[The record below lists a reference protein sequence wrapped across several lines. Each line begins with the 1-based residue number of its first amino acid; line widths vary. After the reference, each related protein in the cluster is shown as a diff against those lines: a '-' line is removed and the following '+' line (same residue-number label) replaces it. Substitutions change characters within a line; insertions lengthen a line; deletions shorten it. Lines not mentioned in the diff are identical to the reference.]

1 MNEMTNTTGSGLV
14 ALDRLAGE
22 ARLLRASIN
31 MSMFQLAR
39 VFVEAKELVPH
50 GEWGAWVEANADVS
64 EKTASDM
71 MAAYHR
77 FYEKPQMQQIGSSKL
92 FKMLALP
99 AGTEDAFMAE
109 HDVENMTVRQVAE
122 AVKQARA
129 EEQAKAKSAIEQER
143 QRREE
148 AEARARELREQPR
161 EIPEEVTAKL
171 HQQEE
176 RIKEVEGDSRHFAEL
191 ARKLGHENIALE
203 QENKRLQ
210 QEQDQQQQDY
220 DKLQAEFLN
229 LKSAQKRGDANE
241 PQDDDLSIGVFTA
254 AVGEFMGRCARMPY
268 MAEAFREMPKDEWR
282 RYDMALRQM
291 EDWLDGAKIAL
302 NSRALE
308 GVVIDAQ

>member
-1 MNEMTNTTGSGLV
+1 MNEMTNTTGSGLI

-31 MSMFQLAR
+31 MNMFQLAR

-50 GEWGAWVEANADVS
+50 GEWAAWVEANADVS

-71 MAAYHR
+71 MAAYRR

-99 AGTEDAFMAE
+99 AGTEDAFLEE
-109 HDVENMTVRQVAE
+109 HDVESMTVRQVAE

-129 EEQAKAKSAIEQER
+129 EEQAKAQATIEQER
-143 QRREE
+143 EWRKQ
-148 AEARARELREQPR
+148 AEARARELYEQP
-161 EIPEEVTAKL
+161 EIPDAVTEKL
-171 HQQEE
+171 HEQEE

-254 AVGEFMGRCARMPY
+254 AVGEFMGVCARMPY
-268 MAEAFREMPKDEWR
+268 MAEAFKEMPKEEWR
-282 RYDMALRQM
+282 RYEMALRQM
-291 EDWLDGAKIAL
+291 EDWFDGAKIAL

>member
-1 MNEMTNTTGSGLV
+1 MNEMTNTTGSGLI

-71 MAAYHR
+71 MAAYRR

-109 HDVENMTVRQVAE
+109 HDVESMTVRQVAE

-129 EEQAKAKSAIEQER
+129 EEQAKAQER
-143 QRREE
+143 IDREKGLRE
-148 AEARARELREQPR
+148 AAEARARELTMMAPEV
-161 EIPEEVTAKL
+161 PEEVAVELRRQK
-171 HQQEE
+171 E
-176 RIKEVEGDSRHFAEL
+176 RIKEAEDDSRHFAEL

-210 QEQDQQQQDY
+210 QEQDQQQEDY
-220 DKLQAEFLN
+220 DKLQAEYLN
-229 LKSAQKRGDANE
+229 LKSAQKRGDANA

-254 AVGEFMGRCARMPY
+254 AVGEFMGVCARMPY

-291 EDWLDGAKIAL
+291 EDWIDGAKIAL

-308 GVVIDAQ
+308 GVVLDAQ